1 MKFVHRF
8 AYYLVGLVIGCFF
21 VALVFSGKDTRCSY
35 FPNSRVLND
44 LRNKPFEYSEK
55 ATAVLAEPWID
66 QTDIKNSLTFG
77 DVDFDKS
84 DTEFGKNAKLYIIEG
99 KTAKNVDIIL
109 TVENRPSKAILV
121 DITRK

>member
-44 LRNKPFEYSEK
+44 LRNKPFEYSKK

-66 QTDIKNSLTFG
+66 QIDIKNSLTFG

-109 TVENRPSKAILV
+109 TVENRPSKAILI